1 MGWISV
7 VVIGLFALAFLWGL
21 VLTLK
26 SPFDRPKHHDN
37 RPGSHYYESNKKRW
51 E

>member
-1 MGWISV
+1 MYWVSV
-7 VVIGLFALAFLWGL
+7 IIVGIFVIALLWGI
-21 VLTLK
+21 VLTLGA
-26 SPFDRPKHHDN
+26 PFDKPKHHDN

>member
-1 MGWISV
+1 MYWVSV
-7 VVIGLFALAFLWGL
+7 IIVGIFVIALLWGI
-21 VLTLK
+21 VLTLGD
-26 SPFDRPKHHDN
+26 PFDKPKHHDS